1 MPRRTRILLG
11 VGFAVVATALLLGP
25 ASVSFPVHWG
35 DQTGANYEDTV
46 TATCGPALT
55 ATMTGLGIN
64 PVARAPA
71 TLKRSPWLF
80 EAEAAQLCREHV
92 WRRTV
97 WGVALLMAGVT
108 LLLLRSTMRRK
119 ERLVPTVVDPTT

>member
-1 MPRRTRILLG
+1 MSRRTRTVLG
-11 VGFAVVATALLLGP
+11 GCLVVVATALLLVP

-35 DQTGANYEDTV
+35 DQTGANYDDTD

-55 ATMTGLGIN
+55 ATVTGLGIN
-64 PVARAPA
+64 PVARGPA
-71 TLKRSPWLF
+71 TLKASPWLF

-97 WGVALLMAGVT
+97 GGLALLVAGVT
-108 LLLLRSTMRRK
+108 LLLLQSTMRRK
-119 ERLVPTVVDPTT
+119 KQLVPPVADPTT